1 MAENNPIE
9 AQNVEEA
16 AVQVTKHKRHK
27 NNVRRTYIADDETK
41 GTIQNAIEIMSWPVI
56 DRTDP
61 QQVEDRCIKYFE
73 WCAETGSRPGLAALA
88 LALGIERTTLW
99 RYVNGMVASAEPVVP
114 VLKRAVAV
122 MNMLMEEFMMNGKIN
137 VVAGIFILKN
147 NYGYKDQSDVVITPQ
162 KPLGEQKSAEMLAQE
177 YLQSIPDDALPQQTS
192 AHGLPE
198 TPADE

>member
-56 DRTDP
+56 DHTDP

-99 RYVNGMVASAEPVVP
+99 RYLNGITSPAAAVGP
-114 VLKRAVAV
+114 VLKRAYAV

>member
-1 MAENNPIE
+1 MAENNPVE

-16 AVQVTKHKRHK
+16 AVQVTQHKRHK

-88 LALGIERTTLW
+88 LALGIDRTTLW
-99 RYVNGMVASAEPVVP
+99 RHINGFVASAEPVVP